1 MMKSGMDT
9 VQKSLVKTKI
19 SKQRFQ
25 NMVYSQFTFAK
36 TLHLLT
42 RSGLEDIQPPLIDI
56 KGSISAEEVTNV
68 SELPRGSCT
77 GTLIPD
83 SGKEVFPMLSPFLYL
98 A

>member
-1 MMKSGMDT
+1 MMKSGMDMILSRGSS
-9 VQKSLVKTKI
+9 SLFSKCDLQLVYFCKI
-19 SKQRFQ
+19 
-25 NMVYSQFTFAK
+25 FTSF
-36 TLHLLT
+36 T
-42 RSGLEDIQPPLIDI
+42 RSGLEEIQPPLIDI
-56 KGSISAEEVTNV
+56 KGTISAEGVTNV

>member
-1 MMKSGMDT
+1 MMKSGMDNCPEGAA
-9 VQKSLVKTKI
+9 VC
-19 SKQRFQ
+19 FQ
-25 NMVYSQFTFAK
+25 NVIYSQFTFAK
-36 TLHLLT
+36 IFTSFT
-42 RSGLEDIQPPLIDI
+42 RSGLEEIQPPLIDI
-56 KGSISAEEVTNV
+56 KGTISAEGVTNV